1 MRKRTA
7 PRLLTVLFLTAALC
21 ISFSGAAFAAG
32 IEVTSSTYLQSRENS
47 RDEEYAPLF
56 EYLTLGFTDAA
67 GGKLD
72 FHAAGWVRY
81 DLRTIRYD
89 ERERDELTYAYLSYR
104 PFQDRSLV
112 VNAGRHMV
120 FGGVASELFDGLSAR
135 WEISRRNGI
144 SVYGGVPVETEE
156 DTRRSDS
163 LYGGR
168 VYHRFGRIAEVGLS
182 YLKEENDGSSF
193 REEAGIDLWAFPA
206 RWIEVQGQSFYNALT
221 DGWFDHSY
229 TLRLFPVKSLVVTGI
244 YSHTDFTDAFSSTT
258 LSAFSPD
265 FWGRN
270 ERMTKAGATVDY
282 TIHPAVT
289 VSADY
294 RNYAYRTQGDAAY
307 YGAGV
312 TATLFDI
319 RTGLSLHRMNGDME
333 NLKYL
338 ESRAYA
344 IKVIDR
350 LKLAFDVINIHYD
363 EAVNGLSN
371 AYYLSGTV
379 GYKLKGY
386 ATAWLNLEYGKTPDY
401 RYDLRGLF
409 RLAIAFKK

>member
-1 MRKRTA
+1 MREQT
-7 PRLLTVLFLTAALC
+7 LLRYLLSFCLIAATCLP
-21 ISFSGAAFAAG
+21 FSGAASAAG
-32 IEVTSSTYLQSRENS
+32 IEVTSSTYLQTRENA
-47 RDEEYAPLF
+47 RDEKYTPLF

-67 GGKLD
+67 GGRLD
-72 FHAAGWVRY
+72 FYAAGWVRY

-135 WEISRRNGI
+135 WEISPRNGI
-144 SVYGGVPVETEE
+144 SVYGGVPVETEK
-156 DTRRSDS
+156 DARRSDS

-168 VYHRFGRIAEVGLS
+168 VYHRFGRTAEVGFS
-182 YLKEENDGSSF
+182 YLKEDNDGHSY
-193 REEAGIDLWAFPA
+193 REETGIDLWAFPA
-206 RWIEVQGQSFYNALT
+206 RWIEVQGQSFYNMLT

-229 TLRLFPVKSLVVTGI
+229 SLRLFPLKNLVVTGL
-244 YSHTDFTDAFSSTT
+244 YSYTNFNDAFSSTT

-265 FWGRN
+265 FWGKD
-270 ERMTKAGATVDY
+270 ERMTKVGGTIDY
-282 TIHPAVT
+282 TIHPSVA
-289 VSADY
+289 VSADF
-294 RNYAYRTQGDAAY
+294 RTYDYKTMGNAAY
-307 YGAGV
+307 YGAGIA
-312 TATLFDI
+312 ATLFDI
-319 RTGLSLHRMNGDME
+319 RTGLSLHRMEGDE
-333 NLKYL
+333 EKLKYL

-363 EAVNGLSN
+363 EAVSGLSN
-371 AYYLSGTV
+371 AYYLSGTA
-379 GYKLKGY
+379 GYKLKDY
-386 ATAWLNLEYGKTPDY
+386 ATVWFNLEYGKTPDY